1 MEVWAD
7 RYTIFRGQSTR
18 LNATAIEGVSY
29 NWQPAESLE
38 TPYHYTTIATPDD
51 TTIYYMNAMD
61 QNHCRYTDTVKI
73 NCINLIC
80 GQPNLV
86 IPNAFSPND
95 DGVNDKLCFRGE
107 WIREFHI
114 AIFSRWGEKVFETY
128 DINECWDGRYEG
140 KKCQSGVYMYTCDIV
155 CEDNQAG
162 TFKGD
167 VTIIQ

>member
-1 MEVWAD
+1 
-7 RYTIFRGQSTR
+7 
-18 LNATAIEGVSY
+18 
-29 NWQPAESLE
+29 
-38 TPYHYTTIATPDD
+38 
-51 TTIYYMNAMD
+51 MNAVD
-61 QNHCRYTDTVKI
+61 QNHCRYTDTVKV

-95 DGVNDKLCFRGE
+95 DGVNDKMCFRGE

-114 AIFSRWGEKVFETY
+114 AIFSRWGEKVFETN
-128 DINECWDGRYEG
+128 DINECWDGRYDG